1 MRSRSPYERE
11 QDTATVA
18 LLLVQI
24 CIGYEWLIS
33 GLTKAVH
40 GDFTSGLAAQLA
52 EMSKSASAWYR
63 SFLTNG
69 VIPHSQAFA
78 YAIVAA
84 ELVAGVLLLGAGI
97 ALLVRGS
104 RMSAR
109 IQRDLRLVTAAA
121 ALVGLVLAVNFELAN
136 GGTFGLSLA
145 KDSFDEGVDLD
156 TIMIGL
162 QAALFVF
169 GVKGLVRHERRAPIS
184 PSRSSSSPSSSWSLL
199 RRGASTT
206 SLGRGAEAQ

>member
-1 MRSRSPYERE
+1 MRAWNPYERE
-11 QDTATVA
+11 RDTAIVA
-18 LLLVQI
+18 LLLVQV

-40 GDFTSGLAAQLA
+40 GDFTSGLAAQLH
-52 EMSKSASAWYR
+52 EMSKSAPAWYG
-63 SFLTNG
+63 SFLTHG
-69 VIPHSQAFA
+69 VIPHSHPFA

-84 ELVAGVLLLGAGI
+84 ELAAGLLLLGAGI
-97 ALLVRGS
+97 AVLVRGS
-104 RMSAR
+104 NMSAH

-136 GGTFGLSLA
+136 DGTFGLSLA

-162 QAALFVF
+162 QVALFVF
-169 GVKGLVRHERRAPIS
+169 GVKGGLVRHERRT
-184 PSRSSSSPSSSWSLL
+184 PSSAPQSSYSLF
-199 RRGASTT
+199 RPPGTRVSG
-206 SLGRGAEAQ
+206 

>member
-1 MRSRSPYERE
+1 MRPRSSYEHDGR
-11 QDTATVA
+11 TAAVA

-33 GLTKAVH
+33 GLTKAVN
-40 GDFTSGLAAQLA
+40 GDFTSGLAAQLH
-52 EMSKSASAWYR
+52 EMSKSAPAWYR
-63 SFLTNG
+63 RFLTDG

-78 YAIVAA
+78 YAVEAA

-104 RMSAR
+104 SVSAR

-156 TIMIGL
+156 TIMVGL

-169 GVKGLVRHERRAPIS
+169 GVKGLARRERRAPIS
-184 PSRSSSSPSSSWSLL
+184 PSRSSSSPSSSSLPG
-199 RRGASTT
+199 RDAVTPT
-206 SLGRGAEAQ
+206 VGRGVEAQ